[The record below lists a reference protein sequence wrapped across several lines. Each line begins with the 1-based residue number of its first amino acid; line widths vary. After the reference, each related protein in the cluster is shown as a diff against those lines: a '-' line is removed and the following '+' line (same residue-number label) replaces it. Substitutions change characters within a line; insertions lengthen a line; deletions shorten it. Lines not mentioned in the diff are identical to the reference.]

1 MGAGAIEQPVTMANL
16 QANVPLIDV
25 PPVDPKTG
33 KWNEAWFLFL
43 VQLFR
48 RTGGTNGGDGQLTI
62 EDVLG
67 VEETFALPPIDT
79 SSPLSEMT
87 LAQPSSDTL
96 IDMLFASPVN
106 TDYAQ
111 AAATVTLG
119 ASPATYTAT
128 SRQGFH
134 ITGGAVTA
142 LTLQRGPTVL
152 PVGNSAS
159 DIVDKTFVSGT
170 DFTPGTTTTLTLP
183 NSFGAI
189 SRLWL
194 FFDATFQGD
203 DQILSLVG
211 TTLTL
216 TSAIPVGTSRVYV
229 KGLLQ
234 GAVGIGSTLIELNA
248 GDKVNVTYSSAPTV
262 TILPR

>member
-1 MGAGAIEQPVTMANL
+1 MTMANL

-25 PPVDPKTG
+25 PPIDPKTG
-33 KWNEAWFLFL
+33 KWTEAWFLFII
-43 VQLFR
+43 QLFR
-48 RTGGTNGGDGQLTI
+48 RTGGTSGGDGQLTI
-62 EDVLG
+62 DDVLG
-67 VEETFALPPIDT
+67 IEETFAFPPID
-79 SSPLSEMT
+79 SNVQLSEMT
-87 LAQPSSDTL
+87 MAQPSTDSL
-96 IDMLFASPVN
+96 IDMLFAPAAN

-111 AAATVTLG
+111 AASTVTLG

-159 DIVDKTFVSGT
+159 DIVDKTFVSGP

-183 NSFGAI
+183 NAFGAI

-194 FFDATFQGD
+194 FFDAAFQGD
-203 DQILSLVG
+203 DQIASLVG

-234 GAVGIGSTLIELNA
+234 GAVGVGSTILELNA

>member
-1 MGAGAIEQPVTMANL
+1 MANL
-16 QANVPLIDV
+16 QTNVPLIDV
-25 PPVDPKTG
+25 PPIDLKTG
-33 KWNEAWFLFL
+33 KWNEAWFIFL

-48 RTGGTNGGDGQLTI
+48 RTGGTGGGDGQLTLD
-62 EDVLG
+62 DVFG
-67 VEETFALPPIDT
+67 VEETFALPQVEQFE
-79 SSPLSEMT
+79 SLSE
-87 LAQPSSDTL
+87 LILGSAPSDSV
-96 IDMLFASPVN
+96 IEMLFSPAAN

-111 AAATVTLG
+111 TASTVTLA

-128 SRQGFH
+128 FRQGLH
-134 ITGGAVTA
+134 ITGGTVTA

-152 PVGNSAS
+152 PIGNSAS
-159 DIVDKTFVSGT
+159 DIVDKTFLAGT
-170 DFTPGTTTTLTLP
+170 DFTPGSTSTLTLP
-183 NSFGAI
+183 NSFGSI

-194 FFDATFQGD
+194 FFDSSFQGD

-216 TSAIPVGTSRVYV
+216 TSAIPVGVSRVYV

-234 GAVGIGSTLIELNA
+234 SAVGIGSTLIELNA
-248 GDKVNVTYSSAPTV
+248 GDKVNITYSSSPTV

>member
-1 MGAGAIEQPVTMANL
+1 MANL
-16 QANVPLIDV
+16 QTNVPLIDV
-25 PPVDPKTG
+25 PPIDPKTG
-33 KWNEAWFLFL
+33 KWNEAWFIFL

-48 RTGGTNGGDGQLTI
+48 RTGGTGGNDGQLTLD
-62 EDVLG
+62 DVFS
-67 VEETFALPPIDT
+67 VEETFALPQTDQLN
-79 SSPLSEMT
+79 SMSEMMMG
-87 LAQPSSDTL
+87 APSSDSV
-96 IDMLFASPVN
+96 IDMLFSPAAN

-111 AAATVTLG
+111 AASVVTLG
-119 ASPATYTAT
+119 SSPATYMAT

-134 ITGGAVTA
+134 ITGGTVTA

-152 PVGNSAS
+152 PIGNSAS

-170 DFTPGTTTTLTLP
+170 DFTPGSTTTLTLP
-183 NSFGAI
+183 SSFGLI

-194 FFDATFQGD
+194 FFDAAFQGD

-216 TSAIPVGTSRVYV
+216 TSAIPVGVSRVYV

-234 GAVGIGSTLIELNA
+234 SAVGIGSTLIELNA
-248 GDKVNVTYSSAPTV
+248 GDKVNVTYSSLPTV

>member
-1 MGAGAIEQPVTMANL
+1 MTMANL

-25 PPVDPKTG
+25 PPIDLKTG

-43 VQLFR
+43 IQLFR

-62 EDVLG
+62 NDVLG
-67 VEETFALPPIDT
+67 VEETFALPAVDPNFTIG
-79 SSPLSEMT
+79 EMT
-87 LAQPSSDTL
+87 MAQPASDSV
-96 IDMLFASPVN
+96 IDMLFAPAAN

-111 AAATVTLG
+111 AASAVTLG
-119 ASPATYTAT
+119 ASPATYTST
-128 SRQGFH
+128 SRQGLH
-134 ITGGAVTA
+134 ITGGVVTN

-152 PVGNSAS
+152 PIGNSAS

-189 SRLWL
+189 SRIWV

-203 DQILSLVG
+203 DQIASLVG
-211 TTLTL
+211 TTLTF

-229 KGLLQ
+229 KGLQQ
-234 GAVGIGSTLIELNA
+234 GAVGIGSTVIELNA